1 LTRVLRDLTALTGQ
15 VLVALALSDLADKI
29 DQPSSYNLLPVLLCM
44 ESIPHFRHL
53 FQAKLRINTERSGL
67 VSTVKELHIHFTH
80 RGFLYPDRLELGVRH

>member
-1 LTRVLRDLTALTGQ
+1 MTRVLRDLTALTGQ
-15 VLVALALSDLADKI
+15 ALEALALSELADKI
-29 DQPSSYNLLPVLLCM
+29 DQPSYNFLPVLLCM

-53 FQAKLRINTERSGL
+53 FQAKLWINTERSGL